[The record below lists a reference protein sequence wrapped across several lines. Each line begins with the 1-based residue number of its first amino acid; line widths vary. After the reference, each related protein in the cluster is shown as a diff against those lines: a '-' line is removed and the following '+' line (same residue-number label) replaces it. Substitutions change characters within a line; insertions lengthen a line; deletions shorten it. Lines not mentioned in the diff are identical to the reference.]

1 MPDATP
7 DSIRHLDFEVGPV
20 MCGCQGCPAVPR
32 TRQDPP
38 CTSIATHRV
47 AVHAVNDCERD
58 GLVDGAM
65 VQLVCVKCLTARTK
79 RVEAYAAKLQRFYER
94 YNHVLGC
101 STCGR
106 PLVEEGDL
114 MEVWRIVEG

>member
-47 AVHAVNDCERD
+47 AVHAVNDCDAIHRCKSF
-58 GLVDGAM
+58 GLI
-65 VQLVCVKCLTARTK
+65 
-79 RVEAYAAKLQRFYER
+79 
-94 YNHVLGC
+94 NHAPVSPG
-101 STCGR
+101 SFSAFR
-106 PLVEEGDL
+106 WPAV
-114 MEVWRIVEG
+114 MA